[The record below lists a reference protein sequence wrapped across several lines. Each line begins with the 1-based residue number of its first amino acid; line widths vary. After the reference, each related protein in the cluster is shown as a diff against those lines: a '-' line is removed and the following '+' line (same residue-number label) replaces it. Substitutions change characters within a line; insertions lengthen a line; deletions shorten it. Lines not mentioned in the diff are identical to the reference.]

1 MLRVRA
7 VRTKVGTQSV
17 QVIRYS
23 DSKRTIVKHIGT
35 GKTDEEVASLKEIA
49 RSYIEDV
56 SLQTMLFADASSL
69 ADDRVT
75 LGQCEYLGF
84 HYGLLYD
91 VLEAIQAQIG
101 YTRVAD
107 ALLTD
112 LAIMRITEPASKLRS
127 IELIETYFG
136 IHHRRQRY
144 YESAPKWL
152 LLKDVIEKQT
162 LHFAKREYSFDFSL
176 LFYDVTTLYFETFES
191 DELRKPG
198 FSKDG
203 KSQQPQILVGL
214 MVTRDGFP
222 IAYEV
227 FAGNTFEGHT
237 MLPIIETFT
246 RKHQVQHF
254 TVVADAAMISAANIA
269 ALHESNIHYIVGARL
284 GNIPA
289 QLFNSIDQT
298 LPREDGRIIRLKM
311 ENGYLICSFSKQ
323 RYKKDKYEMEKQIEK
338 ARQLLGQPSKT
349 SKVKFL
355 KTEDARITLNE
366 DLIDKTKKLLG
377 IKGYYTD
384 IEEQVADS
392 KTIIERY
399 HDLYKIEQA
408 FRISKNDLKTRPIFH
423 FREEPIRLHL
433 LICFM
438 ALAVSKHIELK
449 AQTSIRAFLTE
460 CKKVT
465 DARLKNKITRKEIRM
480 RVEPSPSLI
489 RILAKINRTH

>member
-1 MLRVRA
+1 MLRIREVK
-7 VRTKVGTQSV
+7 TKVGTRSV

-23 DSKRTIVKHIGT
+23 NGKRTIVKHIGT
-35 GKTDEEVASLKEIA
+35 GNTDEEVASLKEIA

-56 SLQTMLFADASSL
+56 SQQTVLFADANILS
-69 ADDRVT
+69 DDRVT
-75 LGQCEYLGF
+75 LSQCKYLGF

-107 ALLTD
+107 TLLTD
-112 LAIMRITEPASKLRS
+112 LAIMRIVEPASKLRS
-127 IELIETYFG
+127 IELMEAYFG

-152 LLKDVIEKQT
+152 LLKDIVEKQT
-162 LHFAKREYSFDFSL
+162 LHFAKWEYNFDFSL

-214 MVTRDGFP
+214 MVTQEGFP

-237 MLPIIETFT
+237 MLPVIEAFI

-269 ALHESNIHYIVGARL
+269 ALHEASIHYIVGARL
-284 GNIPA
+284 GNISA
-289 QLFNSIDQT
+289 QLFNSIDRS
-298 LPREDGRIIRLKM
+298 LPREDGRITRLKT

-323 RYKKDKYEMEKQIEK
+323 RYKKDKYEMEKQLAK

-355 KTEDARITLNE
+355 KTEDAKITLNE
-366 DLIDKTKKLLG
+366 DLIDKTDKLLG

-449 AQTSIRAFLTE
+449 TQTSIRAFLTE

-465 DARLKNKITRKEIRM
+465 DARLINKITRKEIKM
-480 RVEPSPSLI
+480 RVEPSPALQQM
-489 RILAKINRTH
+489 LAKISRPH